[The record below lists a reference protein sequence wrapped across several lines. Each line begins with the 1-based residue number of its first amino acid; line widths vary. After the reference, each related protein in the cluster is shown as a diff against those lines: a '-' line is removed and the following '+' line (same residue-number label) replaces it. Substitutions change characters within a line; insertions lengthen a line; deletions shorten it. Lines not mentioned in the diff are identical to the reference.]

1 MCTRSITIKNVS
13 YVDDL
18 MYKRSSVDFQR
29 SCNLRPATLYSHLKV
44 PCGTCYECSRVK
56 QNSVAQRCNAMLK
69 THFAFYGTLTYKND
83 MLPSYNASD
92 GNVYHYADINDFRL
106 MVKRLRKRGELPQC
120 KYYVFTEYGSEKHR
134 PHFHFI
140 LFISKMMVRSI
151 CSIPD
156 YVRDY
161 SESFY
166 NYILK
171 FENDLYWTF
180 RNGWKRRI
188 GGTVRN
194 PIYEPLFEYHERWI
208 RGKKYANYD
217 FHFVRQLEEHT
228 FTDVFMYVS
237 KYCVKFDKWLDKLIG
252 QAYHRYEYDEYK
264 RIRQLMLPKC
274 RASLYL
280 GIPVSIDKT
289 LKSCKSAYD
298 RFLVK
303 RNALLDYFSDTLK
316 SYVNTSDINYR
327 MVTYDPET
335 GVEQPLCRYFAKKLL
350 DFKDLVKHH
359 INVFGSV
366 DQPSYYPDR
375 EDGDI
380 ASRLAAERRAFAH
393 LSDIMY
399 DDIAVNVT

>member
-1 MCTRSITIKNVS
+1 
-13 YVDDL
+13 
-18 MYKRSSVDFQR
+18 
-29 SCNLRPATLYSHLKV
+29 
-44 PCGTCYECSRVK
+44 
-56 QNSVAQRCNAMLK
+56 
-69 THFAFYGTLTYKND
+69 
-83 MLPSYNASD
+83 MLPSYKASD

-106 MVKRLRKRGELPQC
+106 MIKRLRKRGEIPQC

-140 LFISKMMVRSI
+140 LFISKETVRSI
-151 CSIPD
+151 CNIPLF
-156 YVRDY
+156 VKDY
-161 SESFY
+161 SEAFY

-171 FENDLYWTF
+171 LEKDLYWTF

-194 PIYEPLFEYHERWI
+194 PVYEPLFEYHERWI

-237 KYCVKFDKWLDKLIG
+237 KYCVKFDQWLDKLIG
-252 QAYHRYEYDEYK
+252 QAYFRYEYDEYK

-280 GIPVSIDKT
+280 GIPILIDKA
-289 LKSCKSAYD
+289 LKSCKSSYE

-303 RNALLDYFSDTLK
+303 KNALMEFFSETLN
-316 SYVNTSDINYR
+316 SYLSTSDIKYR

-335 GVEQPLCRYFAKKLL
+335 GVELPLCRYFVKKLL
-350 DFKDLVKHH
+350 DFKDLLRHH
-359 INVFGSV
+359 VNVFGSV
-366 DQPSYYPDR
+366 DQPSYYPDSD
-375 EDGDI
+375 DGDLGI
-380 ASRLAAERRAFAH
+380 RLAVERRAFAH
-393 LSDIMY
+393 LSDIMH